1 MSLLD
6 GKNQAKICLTLKNY
20 KFAKGVSTQI
30 HKIVPVLDAPEDL
43 IIDMLAVDAD
53 TSRELNGSGDFN
65 SPDKHAARYL
75 KKKIDDYQAS
85 PKVYLPTDAIV
96 MAATDPAVVTE
107 CGFNLDDCVVE
118 ASETGRMRPMSE
130 MFSIKGPMGRGLE
143 IKQKGLH
150 VAFCAG
156 TGVLVFLDLVAYL
169 LMRNVFS
176 SK

>member
-1 MSLLD
+1 M
-6 GKNQAKICLTLKNY
+6 TLKNY

-65 SPDKHAARYL
+65 SPDKHAARYIKEKL
-75 KKKIDDYQAS
+75 DDYQAS

-107 CGFNLDDCVVE
+107 CGFNLEDCVVE
-118 ASETGRMRPMSE
+118 SSDTGRMRPMSE

-176 SK
+176 SKE